1 MRQIEKQMLT
11 AIHNRKDWKSANTQ
25 VTVTYFAHADRLI
38 DRTTVFL
45 HGSPIAQISPD
56 TVTICDYGYQTTTT
70 KSRLNAILH
79 ELCGAGIYQKNHKW
93 FGTAIQEA
101 DWVIEPNT
109 SHCFVRG

>member
-38 DRTTVFL
+38 DRITVFL

-70 KSRLNAILH
+70 KSRLNAILG
-79 ELCGAGIYQKNHKW
+79 ELCGACIYQKDHIW
-93 FGTAIQEA
+93 YGHALEEA
-101 DWVIEPNT
+101 DWKIEPNT

>member
-11 AIHNRKDWKSANTQ
+11 AIHNRKDWKCANTQ

-70 KSRLNAILH
+70 KSRLNAILG
-79 ELCGAGIYQKNHKW
+79 ELCGASIYQKDHIW
-93 FGTAIQEA
+93 YGHALEEG
-101 DWVIEPNT
+101 DWKIEPNT

>member
-11 AIHNRKDWKSANTQ
+11 AIHNREDWKSANTQ

-45 HGSPIAQISPD
+45 HGSPIAQITPD
-56 TVTICDYGYQTTTT
+56 TVTICDCGYQTATT

-79 ELCGAGIYQKNHKW
+79 ELCGAGIYQKNHIW
-93 FGTAIQEA
+93 YGQALEEA
-101 DWVIEPNT
+101 YWKIEPNT
-109 SHCFVRG
+109 SHCFVRV

>member
-11 AIHNRKDWKSANTQ
+11 AIHNRKDWKCDNTQ
-25 VTVTYFAHADRLI
+25 VTVTYFAHGDRLI
-38 DRTTVFL
+38 NRITVFL

-56 TVTICDYGYQTTTT
+56 TVTICDYGYQTPTT

-79 ELCGAGIYQKNHKW
+79 ELCGASIYQKDHIW
-93 FGTAIQEA
+93 YGHAIEEA
-101 DWVIEPNT
+101 DWEIEPNT

>member
-45 HGSPIAQISPD
+45 HGSPIAQITPD

-70 KSRLNAILH
+70 KSRLNAILG
-79 ELCGAGIYQKNHKW
+79 ELCGASIYQKDRIWYGH
-93 FGTAIQEA
+93 ALEEA
-101 DWVIEPNT
+101 DWKIEPNT